1 MQTSKKDVDAMAT
14 LLNNLSGKPKKQVV
28 SESSSSKDIQVSD
41 KQRDVD
47 AMARILKGFNDATSN
62 VAKKIKTTI
71 NESTRTD
78 KGVDIGHFSVEKHDD
93 AYNIRDNR
101 TNDTL
106 FEDIKL
112 YETVCVIAKYL
123 NEGKKINSNENVEV
137 ISANRRFEQSYYD
150 ALQHK
155 NSYQSAKK
163 SGNTAR
169 MDIAEARF
177 SRAKHDAGTAKRRV
191 KDLFEDATE

>member
-1 MQTSKKDVDAMAT
+1 MQTNKKDVDAMAV

-28 SESSSSKDIQVSD
+28 SEQPSGDIQTSD
-41 KQRDVD
+41 KQQNID
-47 AMARILKGFNDATSN
+47 AMSKILKGFNNATSN

-71 NESTRTD
+71 NESTKTD
-78 KGVDIGHFSVEKHDD
+78 KGVDIGYFSVEKNDD

-101 TNDTL
+101 TNETL

-123 NEGKKINSNENVEV
+123 NEGKKINSNEIMDV
-137 ISANRRFEQSYYD
+137 IQANRKFEQSYYD

-163 SGNTAR
+163 ANNTAR

-177 SRAKHDAGTAKRRV
+177 SRAKHDAGMAKRVV
-191 KDLFEDATE
+191 KDLFEDATD